1 MTDEI
6 THANDEMPVLNWED
20 FDRQDKDEPV
30 QTKDRLLAEPVT
42 DWDHKISERYDGRGG
57 P

>member
-6 THANDEMPVLNWED
+6 TQPNDELPD
-20 FDRQDKDEPV
+20 GSSDQFDRDDQQV
-30 QTKDRLLAEPVT
+30 QVQVKDRLLAEPVT
-42 DWDHKISERYDGRGG
+42 DWDHKVAEHYDGRGG